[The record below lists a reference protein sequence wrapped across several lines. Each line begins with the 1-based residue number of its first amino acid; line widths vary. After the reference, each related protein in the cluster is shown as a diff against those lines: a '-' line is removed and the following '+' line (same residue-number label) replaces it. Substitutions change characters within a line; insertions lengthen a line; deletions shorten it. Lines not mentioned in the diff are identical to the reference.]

1 MRFIKSWR
9 PLENPGIKKKK
20 RGFCKGLTGAILGIT
35 LFEFDYK
42 NLPIKTKPVID
53 KRAGMARRSV
63 LSYKFSDYL
72 INIPSVSNR
81 IYNCLF
87 IPVINSIYCSVAFHF

>member
-20 RGFCKGLTGAILGIT
+20 RGFCKGLTL
-35 LFEFDYK
+35 FDYK

-53 KRAGMARRSV
+53 KRSGIKDPGWHV
-63 LSYKFSDYL
+63 DQ
-72 INIPSVSNR
+72 
-81 IYNCLF
+81 C
-87 IPVINSIYCSVAFHF
+87 